1 MNETNRFSD
10 RMEPIG
16 IALGALLVLVAV
28 ATLAGAPW
36 ATKGDAL
43 ASALQVVG
51 AVGTAAIGAL
61 LVWLSR
67 AD

>member
-1 MNETNRFSD
+1 MNVTNRFSD
-10 RMEPIG
+10 RLEPIG
-16 IALGALLVLVAV
+16 VAVGVLLVLVAI

-43 ASALQVVG
+43 ASVIQVVG
-51 AVGTAAIGAL
+51 AIGTAAIGAL

-67 AD
+67 TD